1 MSYKLTNW
9 LSALPQA
16 ELSFSPSSIQYNWAD
31 MNGIPMSSSPY
42 ELYPVSLGFKTH
54 FHIILKQ
61 EKHSPYII
69 VGPSGRFSIVKND
82 NTSST
87 NFKSPPN
94 FALDIG
100 LGFDSKLEF
109 FTFSPE
115 IVYSYGLV
123 NVNPISDD
131 THYHKLS
138 LVLNFK
144 G

>member
-1 MSYKLTNW
+1 MTGVP
-9 LSALPQA
+9 LPSTQ
-16 ELSFSPSSIQYNWAD
+16 D
-31 MNGIPMSSSPY
+31 

-54 FHIILKQ
+54 FHIILERK
-61 EKHSPYII
+61 KNSPYLI
-69 VGPSGRFSIVKND
+69 VGSSARFSIENMD
-82 NTSST
+82 NTSTT
-87 NFKSPPN
+87 NFKSPLN
-94 FALDIG
+94 FALDFG
-100 LGFDSKLEF
+100 LGFDSKLDF

-123 NVNPISDD
+123 NVNPITDD